1 MGARVGERNAGAKPR
16 TRTRSDVTLGE
27 NMRRAVV
34 TGASSGIGKAVAT
47 TLRDRGYRV
56 IGTSRKPDAA
66 APDALAPGVD
76 YRALDLTDPQ
86 SIDSFAD
93 GLDAVDV
100 LVNNAGE
107 SQAGPLE
114 ELPADAIERLFRL
127 NVLGPIQLTQRVL
140 PGMRERRDGRIIMV
154 GSMLAS
160 FPIAYRSSYA
170 ASKAA
175 IKGFATAARL
185 ELAPF
190 GVWITTIEPGSI
202 NTGISERRT
211 RYINEN
217 SAYADGFRTVMA
229 KLDRNIEHGITP
241 QKVAETVTKAIAA
254 PHPKPLYAVGSN
266 APLVF
271 AFRRLAPRTVVERIV
286 GRAHGLR
293 P

>member
-1 MGARVGERNAGAKPR
+1 MKR
-16 TRTRSDVTLGE
+16 T
-27 NMRRAVV
+27 AVV
-34 TGASSGIGKAVAT
+34 TGASSGIGKAVAA
-47 TLRDRGYRV
+47 TLRDRGYQV

-66 APDALAPGVD
+66 APDSLAPGVD

-93 GLDAVDV
+93 ALGDVDV

-114 ELPADAIERLFRL
+114 ELPADAIERLFQL
-127 NVLGPIQLTQRVL
+127 NVLGPIQLTQNIL
-140 PGMRERRDGRIIMV
+140 PRMRERRSGRIIMV
-154 GSMLAS
+154 GSMLAT

-175 IKGFATAARL
+175 IKGFATAARF

-190 GVWITTIEPGSI
+190 GVWITTVEPGSI
-202 NTGISERRT
+202 NTGITERRT
-211 RYINEN
+211 RYIREN
-217 SAYADGFRTVMA
+217 SAYADGFSTVMA
-229 KLDRNIEHGITP
+229 KLDRNLDQGIAP
-241 QKVAETVTKAIAA
+241 RKVAETIAKAIEA
-254 PHPKPLYAVGSN
+254 PRPKPLYAVGSN

-271 AFRRLAPRTVVERIV
+271 AFRRLAPRTVVERIIA
-286 GRAHGLR
+286 RAHGLQ

>member
-1 MGARVGERNAGAKPR
+1 MK
-16 TRTRSDVTLGE
+16 
-27 NMRRAVV
+27 RAVV
-34 TGASSGIGKAVAT
+34 TGASSGIGKAVAA
-47 TLRDRGYRV
+47 TLRDRGYQV

-66 APDALAPGVD
+66 APDSLLSGVN
-76 YRALDLTDPQ
+76 YRALDLTDPR
-86 SIDSFAD
+86 SIESFTD
-93 GLDAVDV
+93 GLGDVDV

-127 NVLGPIQLTQRVL
+127 NVLGPIALTQQVL
-140 PGMRERRDGRIIMV
+140 PRMRERRSGRIVMV

-175 IKGFATAARL
+175 VKGFATAARY

-190 GVWITTIEPGSI
+190 GVWITTVEPGSI
-202 NTGISERRT
+202 NTGITERRT

-217 SAYADGFRTVMA
+217 SDYTADFGTVMK
-229 KLDRNIEHGITP
+229 KLDHNIDGGIAP
-241 QKVAETVTKAIAA
+241 EKVAETIAKAIEAQ
-254 PHPKPLYAVGSN
+254 HPKPLYAVGSN

-271 AFRRLAPRTVVERIV
+271 AFRRLAPRTLVERIIA
-286 GRAHGLR
+286 RAHGLR
-293 P
+293 SGPFRQET

>member
-1 MGARVGERNAGAKPR
+1 MMMAS
-16 TRTRSDVTLGE
+16 T
-27 NMRRAVV
+27 AVI
-34 TGASSGIGKAVAT
+34 TGASSGIGKAVAVA
-47 TLRDRGYRV
+47 LRDRGYQV

-66 APDALAPGVD
+66 APDSLVPGVD

-93 GLDAVDV
+93 GLGEVDV

-127 NVLGPIQLTQRVL
+127 NVLGPVQLTQRLL
-140 PGMRERRDGRIIMV
+140 PGMRQRGSGRIVMV

-160 FPIAYRSSYA
+160 FPLAYRSSYA

-185 ELAPF
+185 EVAPF
-190 GVWITTIEPGSI
+190 GVWITTVEPGSI
-202 NTGISERRT
+202 NTGITERRT
-211 RYINEN
+211 RYVNEN
-217 SAYADGFRTVMA
+217 SDYADGFGKMMA
-229 KLDRNIEHGITP
+229 KLDRNIDHGIAP
-241 QKVAETVTKAIAA
+241 DQVAQTIAKAIEA
-254 PHPKPLYAVGSN
+254 PRPKPLYAVGSS

-271 AFRRLAPRTVVERIV
+271 TLRRLAPRTVVESVIA
-286 GRAHGLR
+286 RAYGLHR

>member
-1 MGARVGERNAGAKPR
+1 MK
-16 TRTRSDVTLGE
+16 
-27 NMRRAVV
+27 RAVV
-34 TGASSGIGKAVAT
+34 TGASSGIGKAVAA
-47 TLRDRGYRV
+47 TLRDRGYQV

-66 APDALAPGVD
+66 EPDSLLNGVN

-86 SIDSFAD
+86 SIESFAN
-93 GLDAVDV
+93 GLGHVDV

-127 NVLGPIQLTQRVL
+127 NVLGPIALTQQVL
-140 PGMRERRDGRIIMV
+140 PRMRERRSGRIVMV

-175 IKGFATAARL
+175 IKGFATAARY

-190 GVWITTIEPGSI
+190 GVWITTVEPGSI
-202 NTGISERRT
+202 NTGITERRT
-211 RYINEN
+211 RYLNEN
-217 SAYADGFRTVMA
+217 SAYAAAFGTVMK
-229 KLDRNIEHGITP
+229 KLDHNINSGIAP
-241 QKVAETVTKAIAA
+241 EKVAATIAEAIEA
-254 PHPKPLYAVGSN
+254 PRPKPLYAVGSN

-271 AFRRLAPRTVVERIV
+271 AFRRLAPRTLVERIIA
-286 GRAHGLR
+286 RAHGLR
-293 P
+293 A